1 MPNTPRV
8 LVLFNEPVLPLDH
21 PDSGAETDVLY
32 SVKIVRES
40 LTAEEI
46 PNEEYGFVHDVA
58 KLLAR
63 LERRDFDVV
72 FNLYEGSA
80 DRSITEVYCTG
91 LLEWLRIPYTG
102 CSSGTLAL
110 ARNKVMAKRLFAGS
124 GIRTPEFVVVEDAN
138 VETNPLGTW
147 PIIIKPA
154 SEDASIGIDQGSVVT
169 NDEAL
174 RERVRFVIE
183 KYGGSALVERFIAGR
198 EIQVSMVDAGSTGK
212 PVALPLAEIA
222 FKAPPG
228 GKTFWPVYTY
238 TAKWDE
244 KSEEYEAAPVNV
256 GVELPPAIAA
266 EVERTCQRVYKILD
280 ARDFARI
287 DLRVAE
293 SGEVYVLELNPNPSI
308 TSVMLDSGLP
318 AIGVSY
324 NRFVAALVENAAKR
338 GG

>member
-8 LVLFNEPVLPLDH
+8 LIIFNEPVLPLDH

-40 LTAEEI
+40 LTAEGI
-46 PNEEYGFVHDVA
+46 PNMEFGIANDVT
-58 KLLAR
+58 KLLSR
-63 LERRDFDVV
+63 LDVKDYDVV
-72 FNLYEGSA
+72 YNLYEGTA
-80 DRSITEVYCTG
+80 DRSITEVYFTG

-102 CSSGTLAL
+102 CPSTTLAI
-110 ARNKVMAKRLFAGS
+110 ARNKVMAKRLFNGS
-124 GIRTPEFVVVEDAN
+124 GVRTPEFVVVEDAN
-138 VETNPLGTW
+138 VVTNPLGTW

-174 RERVRFVIE
+174 RERVKFIIE

-198 EIQVSMVDAGSTGK
+198 EIQVSLVDVAGTGK

-222 FKAPPG
+222 YKTPPG
-228 GKTFWPVYTY
+228 DKPFWPIYTY

-244 KSEEYEAAPVNV
+244 QSYEYAAAPVVV
-256 GVELPPAIAA
+256 GVDLAPGVAA
-266 EVERTCQRVYKILD
+266 SVEKACLDAFKILE
-280 ARDFARI
+280 ARDFARV
-287 DLRVAE
+287 DLRVTEA
-293 SGEVYVLELNPNPSI
+293 GEVFVLELNPNPSI

-318 AIGVSY
+318 AIGVTY
-324 NRFVAALVENAAKR
+324 NKFIAAMVMNAARR
-338 GG
+338 G